1 MSMFTSAVSQMVISL
16 AESEAF
22 RTWCG
27 ATDADDAI
35 ANYIFDYAT
44 QIDTIPATVTR
55 FATVSFG
62 TDFALTRQSTG
73 NTLAAFEVTTGTVI
87 TFQWRLTAAQD
98 YSQANKATYL
108 TDLGLIF
115 TDILALSGQTA
126 NQGRYIHGLRMVQDP
141 QVQEENGDIP
151 SFRYPRG
158 SQPKGYL
165 AIFAEDTMI

>member
-1 MSMFTSAVSQMVISL
+1 MSMFTTAVAQMVISL

-27 ATDADDAI
+27 AADADDAI

-44 QIDTIPATVTR
+44 QIDVIPAATTR

-62 TDFALTRQSTG
+62 PEFQLVRQSTG
-73 NTLAAFEVTTGTVI
+73 NTLAAFEVTNGTVI
-87 TFQWRLTAAQD
+87 SFQWHLTAAQD
-98 YSQANKATYL
+98 YSRANRQTFL

-141 QVQEENGDIP
+141 QVADENGDIP
-151 SFRYPRG
+151 SFQCPRG

-165 AIFAEDTMI
+165 AIFTEDTMI